1 MSSYQR
7 NSVMAEGQTDR
18 KTEDRQ
24 SLHGTLHLWGSNKK
38 YIKKQLWDDFCVM
51 WSLQIG

>member
-1 MSSYQR
+1 MSGYQR

-38 YIKKQLWDDFCVM
+38 YIKNSSGTIFVLCGASK
-51 WSLQIG
+51 